1 MWVRMNG
8 WLFVAAINGFLAV
21 AAGAFGAHSLAHI
34 IAPQM
39 MGVFATAALY
49 HMFHSLA
56 MGLAA
61 LSGRGR
67 PANVA
72 AAFFLIGII
81 LFSGS
86 LYLLVLSG
94 VRGAGYV
101 TPFGGVAFLAGWAA
115 LAYAAW
121 KKV

>member
-1 MWVRMNG
+1 MRMRMNG
-8 WLFVAAINGFLAV
+8 WLLVAAISGFFAV
-21 AAGAFGAHSLAHI
+21 AIGAFGAHSLSGALS
-34 IAPQM
+34 AAM
-39 MGVFATAALY
+39 MSVFATAALY

-61 LSGRGR
+61 VSERGR

-72 AAFFLIGII
+72 AALFLAGII

-86 LYLLVLSG
+86 LYLLVLTG
-94 VRGAGYV
+94 MRGFGFA
-101 TPFGGVAFLAGWAA
+101 TPVGGVCFLAGWAA
-115 LAYAAW
+115 LGYAAW